1 MTSTTDPTAPV
12 PLHLPAILQNPT
24 SRTLRQVE
32 AHNAQQ
38 RERAQARKD
47 ARAGPSGSGSGAHS
61 GRGKRFVRRTD
72 NAQFASNPHIV
83 PPSKSDYSPSVPLHS
98 RPLQPSF
105 PPSAIPRTAAIP
117 AYIPP
122 ARDPF
127 SSSSLNGAFSTSLK
141 GTRAL
146 LRKRGRRVET
156 LVGVVENELRSWLSG
171 EGWDLNGNGSIDR
184 DGDGDGDMDR
194 DGDGDRHGSWGGA
207 GQSGWRILD
216 SQLVDVSTNDV
227 AGTTTSSQP
236 RSLPERHRVEAAL
249 PPLPYDTGSSSSTKQ
264 LPAILELSRSP
275 AHLTWTVAESFERLV
290 VHLVVRYYDLIS
302 WSDDHVAET
311 GESVRLT
318 HIIQPSLVRPRIPP
332 TATPATP
339 ETSDMSGLSSSD
351 RGSSTEASA
360 TETETESE
368 TETEMERGSEV
379 DEEDVSGYS
388 LEPESGSA
396 TPSFEDAMAALDLQR
411 AGAGAGAPLER
422 TVSNS
427 SSAYASSEGGSD
439 YSMMGGSMTLP
450 PPPALTGT
458 APNGWVPIDLAP
470 GRDDTASRGPRVSPR
485 TSAGA
490 ARARGGS
497 GWDEKPTFFE
507 YLYGA

>member
-1 MTSTTDPTAPV
+1 MTSTTDPTAAV

-47 ARAGPSGSGSGAHS
+47 ARAGPSGSGSGDHS

-83 PPSKSDYSPSVPLHS
+83 PPSKSDYFPSVPLHS

-105 PPSAIPRTAAIP
+105 PPSAIPRSAAVP

-171 EGWDLNGNGSIDR
+171 QGWDLNESVDKRGHENGV
-184 DGDGDGDMDR
+184 GDVDEDVTER
-194 DGDGDRHGSWGGA
+194 
-207 GQSGWRILD
+207 SGWRILD
-216 SQLVDVSTNDV
+216 KQLVDVATNDA

-249 PPLPYDTGSSSSTKQ
+249 PPLPYERSSTKQ

-302 WSDDHVAET
+302 WSDDHLAET
-311 GESVRLT
+311 GEAVRLT
-318 HIIQPSLVRPRIPP
+318 HIIQPSLVRPRVPS

-360 TETETESE
+360 TETETETEAE
-368 TETEMERGSEV
+368 TERGSEI

-388 LEPESGSA
+388 LVPESGSA

-450 PPPALTGT
+450 PPPGSTGA
-458 APNGWVPIDLAP
+458 APNGWVPLDLAP
-470 GRDDTASRGPRVSPR
+470 GLDDTVSRGPRASPR
-485 TSAGA
+485 TSGGA
-490 ARARGGS
+490 ARARGGG
-497 GWDEKPTFFE
+497 GWEEKPTFFE

>member
-1 MTSTTDPTAPV
+1 M
-12 PLHLPAILQNPT
+12 
-24 SRTLRQVE
+24 
-32 AHNAQQ
+32 
-38 RERAQARKD
+38 
-47 ARAGPSGSGSGAHS
+47 
-61 GRGKRFVRRTD
+61 
-72 NAQFASNPHIV
+72 
-83 PPSKSDYSPSVPLHS
+83 
-98 RPLQPSF
+98 
-105 PPSAIPRTAAIP
+105 
-117 AYIPP
+117 
-122 ARDPF
+122 
-127 SSSSLNGAFSTSLK
+127 
-141 GTRAL
+141 
-146 LRKRGRRVET
+146 
-156 LVGVVENELRSWLSG
+156 GVVENELRSWLSG

-184 DGDGDGDMDR
+184 DGDGDGDMDGG
-194 DGDGDRHGSWGGA
+194 GDGDRHGSWGGA

-249 PPLPYDTGSSSSTKQ
+249 PPLPYGTGSSTKQ

-290 VHLVVRYYDLIS
+290 VHLVVRYYDLVS
-302 WSDDHVAET
+302 WSESPSPSSTSQGCTMRRGTTRSGRKADATSPGDDHVTET

-351 RGSSTEASA
+351 RGSSTETSA

-368 TETEMERGSEV
+368 TETERGSEA
-379 DEEDVSGYS
+379 DEEDVFGYS

-411 AGAGAGAPLER
+411 AGEAAGAPLER

-450 PPPALTGT
+450 PPPAPTGT
-458 APNGWVPIDLAP
+458 APNGWVPLDLAP
-470 GRDDTASRGPRVSPR
+470 GRDDAVSRGPRASPR
-485 TSAGA
+485 TSGGA
-490 ARARGGS
+490 ARARGLS
-497 GWDEKPTFFE
+497 GWEEKPTFFE